1 MESAGRGLLSS
12 NDELLILFD
21 ILLHLVN
28 YYQGGIE
35 NGFMGSVVDSQLPSL
50 ISLYINIFV

>member
-28 YYQGGIE
+28 YYQGS
-35 NGFMGSVVDSQLPSL
+35 FAVLL
-50 ISLYINIFV
+50 ILHILLVNKTFSMKL